1 MTATDT
7 AVPPVLPTS
16 RRIAGIGLAT
26 VAGVGVAVQSRI
38 NGELG
43 VRLADGIAAAV
54 VSFGLGLLVLLVLV
68 PALPGGRR
76 GLAELRGSLRSGAL
90 RPWQLLGGVCGA
102 FLVATQGLTI
112 GVLGVAVFTVAVVA
126 GQSASSLAVDRAGI
140 GPGGRQPVTVPRLAG
155 AVLTVLAVLLAV
167 GDRLGNPGALVL
179 ALLPLLAGLGL
190 AWQQAVNGL
199 VRAASGSALTA
210 TLVNFAVGT
219 AALLVAFGVE
229 VAVRGGPGWR
239 AADRAVALSGWPDR
253 HRLHHCRGG
262 ARAVHRG
269 AAAGARHHRRPGR
282 RGRRAGRG
290 AADGGV
296 APGPGHPGG
305 RGAHPDRGPGRGA
318 RAGTPPLTGPAA
330 AAGRQ
335 RPAPVAAGVR
345 RDAARARTVAASA
358 SSSGVGVMP
367 RVSVAR
373 VESST
378 KGRANWCAVS
388 RSSPGERVGQATEPE
403 QRVGHPDQPR
413 RRGVGQLPP
422 PGPPARGR

>member
-140 GPGGRQPVTVPRLAG
+140 GPGGRQPVTVARLAG

-229 VAVRGGPGWR
+229 VAVRGGPGG
-239 AADRAVALSGWPDR
+239 ALPTEPW
-253 HRLHHCRGG
+253 LYLGG
-262 ARAVHRG
+262 PIGIVFI
-269 AAAGARHHRRPGR
+269 
-282 RGRRAGRG
+282 
-290 AADGGV
+290 
-296 APGPGHPGG
+296 
-305 RGAHPDRGPGRGA
+305 
-318 RAGTPPLTGPAA
+318 
-330 AAGRQ
+330 
-335 RPAPVAAGVR
+335 
-345 RDAARARTVAASA
+345 TVAAALVRFTGVLLLGLATIAGQVVGAVVLDVVLPTAA
-358 SSSGVGVMP
+358 SHPGPATLAGAALTLIAVL
-367 RVSVAR
+367 VAAL
-373 VESST
+373 
-378 KGRANWCAVS
+378 GPA
-388 RSSPGERVGQATEPE
+388 
-403 QRVGHPDQPR
+403 PR
-413 RRGVGQLPP
+413 R
-422 PGPPARGR
+422 